1 MWLVIMLPLLFIWC
15 ACCHWSTGLLLWC
28 IAVGLLGLQLAG
40 LLIMLLLTVM
50 LCTVAIGGIII
61 MWVVV
66 PLGDKWAPLLVVL
79 LRLWVKWV
87 VVGWLLILYQ
97 WSTLIVIVISMIAI
111 PHRHILL
118 PLLGSH
124 LHKIRQLHIL
134 LKSLQLLL
142 LLTLLCSH
150 YILP

>member
-1 MWLVIMLPLLFIWC
+1 MWLVIILPLFLRR
-15 ACCHWSTGLLLWC
+15 ACCHRSARLLLRW
-28 IAVGLLGLQLAG
+28 IAVGLLGLLLAA

-50 LCTVAIGGIII
+50 LCTVAIGGVVI
-61 MWVVV
+61 MWIVV

-79 LRLWVKWV
+79 WIVWMIIW
-87 VVGWLLILYQ
+87 WLLVLYQ
-97 WSTLIVIVISMIAI
+97 WSPSIIAIKIVIAIIAI
-111 PHRHILL
+111 PYRHIQLL
-118 PLLGSH
+118 LLGRH
-124 LHKIRQLHIL
+124 LNKIRQLHIL